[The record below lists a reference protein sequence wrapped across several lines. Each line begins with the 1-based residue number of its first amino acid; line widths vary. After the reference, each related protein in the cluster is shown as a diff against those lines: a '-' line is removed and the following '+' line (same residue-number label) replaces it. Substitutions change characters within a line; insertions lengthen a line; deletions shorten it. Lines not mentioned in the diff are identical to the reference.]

1 MLYINADEIQ
11 VTACNKS
18 ATYAKARMR
27 PRFLLPFS
35 LPGGLN
41 RLYES
46 IATTVFI
53 LVFYYD

>member
-1 MLYINADEIQ
+1 MLMKFKLRHAI
-11 VTACNKS
+11 KS

-27 PRFLLPFS
+27 PRFLLPFT